1 MENAVIYARV
11 SSQEQSEGYSI
22 TSQLKL
28 LRDYAKR
35 NRLVVVK
42 EFVDVQSAKAT
53 GRKGFNEM
61 IGFISN
67 NGTRIIITEKVDRF
81 SRNFKDADIID
92 ALDVEVHF
100 VKEREV
106 ISSESTSHSKLVFGF
121 KSLLAK
127 HFLDNLSE
135 ETKKGMREKVQQGG
149 FPGLAPVGYKN
160 NRLDHT
166 IETDPERAPF
176 VKNAFQLYF
185 TGNYSLITLKE
196 KLDRDGFRSRKDC
209 KLSLRGI
216 QTLLR
221 NPFYYG
227 WFYWGGELHKGI
239 HSPLISKDLFD
250 KVQIKLAEKN
260 TSGRLRG
267 KWFAFKGLLRCG
279 YCGHSITAETHK
291 GHNYYS
297 CANPN
302 KCGQE
307 YYREEKIDKMFADE
321 LRKFRLTDEVKEWT
335 IDALRQSHEEEEQFT
350 KNELARLQR
359 EYTRNETKKHQIY
372 QDKLEGEIS
381 KEFLKEE
388 FNGIQ
393 QRQQEIQ
400 SDIERLQQKNHNYM
414 QAGLQILEL
423 VQDIENTYLRAN
435 MEQKS
440 KMLKILS
447 SNLELKGVNTSFY
460 WNKPFDILYE
470 LGESENRG
478 E

>member
-11 SSQEQSEGYSI
+11 SSQEQAEGFSI
-22 TSQLKL
+22 ASQLKL
-28 LRDYAKR
+28 LKDYAGKR
-35 NRLVVVK
+35 GLVVVK
-42 EFVDVQSAKAT
+42 EFVDVQSAKNSK
-53 GRKGFNEM
+53 RKAFNEM
-61 IGFISN
+61 IGFIGS
-67 NGTRIIITEKVDRF
+67 NGTKKIITEKVDRF
-81 SRNFKDADIID
+81 SRNFKDADIIES
-92 ALDVEVHF
+92 LGVEVHL
-100 VKEREV
+100 VKENEI
-106 ISSESTSHSKLVFGF
+106 ISSNSTSHTKLIFGF
-121 KSLLAK
+121 KTLLAK

-135 ETKKGMREKVQQGG
+135 ETRKGMKEKVQQGG

-166 IETDPERAPF
+166 IEVDTERSPF
-176 VKNAFQLYF
+176 VKNAFELYA
-185 TGNYSLITLKE
+185 TGNYSLIILKE
-196 KLDRDGFRSRKDC
+196 KLDRDEFQTRKGC
-209 KLSLRGI
+209 KISLHGT
-216 QTLLR
+216 QTILR

-227 WFYWGGELHKGI
+227 WFNWSGELHRGTY
-239 HSPLISKDLFD
+239 SPLISKDLFD
-250 KVQIKLAEKN
+250 KVQNRLNEKH
-260 TSGRLRG
+260 TSGRLKG
-267 KWFAFKGLLRCG
+267 KWFPFKGLLKCG

-297 CANPN
+297 CANPK
-302 KCGQE
+302 KCGQG
-307 YYREEKIDKMFADE
+307 YHREEKIDKMFGDE
-321 LRKFRLTDEVKEWT
+321 LRKFRLTDEVKEWA

-350 KNELARLQR
+350 KNELTRLQT
-359 EYTRNETKKHQIY
+359 EYTRNETKKHHIY

-381 KEFLKEE
+381 QEFLKEE
-388 FNGIQ
+388 FNQIQ

-400 SDIERLQQKNHNYM
+400 SDIERLQQKNHDYM

-447 SNLELKGVNTSFY
+447 SNLELKGVNSSFH
-460 WNKPFDILYE
+460 WNKPFDILYK